1 MERIESFKNLIKV
14 LEDKDEDVFEKVE
27 VEDKGV
33 ENREKGKL

>member
-1 MERIESFKNLIKV
+1 MERTESFKNSIKV
-14 LEDKDEDVFEKVE
+14 LEDKDEDVSEKAE